1 MRVPRWGEP
10 AGVRLTGA
18 EQLAAGGWKSGTVE
32 AVRWW
37 LREDFEGV
45 MAELSELEAW
55 LEHTE
60 TLDAGLEEW
69 ELDAVAVSAV
79 KAVRR
84 VRELR
89 EALTGD
95 EGRAWKRVPGVV
107 ALGDEVVLEIS
118 GEETRFKL
126 GSYLVPAER
135 ACDGWVSYRTPLA
148 SLVLGA
154 HTGETLSGRVAGRDV
169 QVVVVSTRALS

>member
-1 MRVPRWGEP
+1 MV
-10 AGVRLTGA
+10 T
-18 EQLAAGGWKSGTVE
+18 EQLAAGRWESGTVE

-45 MAELSELEAW
+45 MGELSELEAW

-60 TLDAGLEEW
+60 TLDAVLEEW
-69 ELDAVAVSAV
+69 ELDALAVSAV

-89 EALTGD
+89 EALTGE
-95 EGRAWKRVPGVV
+95 EGLAWQRVAGVV
-107 ALGDEVVLEIS
+107 AVGDEVVLEVS
-118 GEETRFKL
+118 SEETRFKL

-135 ACDGWVSYRTPLA
+135 ARDGWVSYRTQLA

-154 HTGETLSGRVAGRDV
+154 RVGETTSGRVAGRDV
-169 QVVVVSTRALS
+169 LVTVVSSRKAS